1 GPGTPQA
8 DIYSLGKVLYEISM
22 GRDRQEFPKLPADL
36 LVAASR
42 ESAAGPVPPQAG
54 SGLKSAAL
62 SRDAATALLELNA
75 VILKACHHDPRQRYQ
90 SAKRMAGDLE
100 MLQRGRSVRHKRT
113 IQRRLATVTKLGLG
127 TALIGLIAAGG
138 FLLSRVV
145 KGHQPAG
152 IGVTPPLEMK
162 GTKNREAWNAYIQG
176 RHYLNRLSSDGLK
189 QAIAFM
195 QEAIRLD
202 PDFALAY
209 AELAEIYGWSGD
221 QLFPNREAYIKMR
234 EAALKALQ
242 MDDSLAQAHK
252 TLGYVVA
259 NV

>member
-1 GPGTPQA
+1 MFFFFNDTA
-8 DIYSLGKVLYEISM
+8 TTEIYTLSLH
-22 GRDRQEFPKLPADL
+22 DALP
-36 LVAASR
+36 
-42 ESAAGPVPPQAG
+42 
-54 SGLKSAAL
+54 
-62 SRDAATALLELNA
+62 
-75 VILKACHHDPRQRYQ
+75 IC
-90 SAKRMAGDLE
+90 
-100 MLQRGRSVRHKRT
+100 
-113 IQRRLATVTKLGLG
+113 
-127 TALIGLIAAGG
+127 
-138 FLLSRVV
+138 
-145 KGHQPAG
+145 
-152 IGVTPPLEMK
+152 
-162 GTKNREAWNAYIQG
+162 TKNREAWNAYIQG

-259 NV
+259 NVDRDFSKAEKELVRAIKLSPYYASAYEYYGWFLLEMGRLEDAKREFKQAQWLDPVSPRICCVASHPFFYNGEFTEAVEQLDKALDLDPNYAWAFELLVRLHEEKAEFQEAIAMFEKAAVAGGTGTAKAAQMSDEL